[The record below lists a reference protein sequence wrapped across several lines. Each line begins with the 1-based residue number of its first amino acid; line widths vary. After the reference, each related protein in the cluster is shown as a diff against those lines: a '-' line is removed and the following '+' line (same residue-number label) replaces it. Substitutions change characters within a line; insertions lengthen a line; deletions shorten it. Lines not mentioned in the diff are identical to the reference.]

1 MATPT
6 FTLQDLRDIGYAILR
21 EQEGTTAYPLV
32 LMDMLLNSAQN
43 RICNGTVINP
53 MNGQAVRKGQLP
65 FLGTSAMY
73 SNVTQTTLSA
83 ATTVGATSLSIT
95 DTTGFDSAGSIYIN
109 GNIITYTWKT
119 ATSFTGVTN
128 VLFAHLAG
136 SDVSVAFTL
145 PTTYGSITN
154 ITYNNQYKLQGKLY
168 DDIWEDL
175 NSNKNNGYNRID
187 AQWFRASTIMPPFY
201 TIIDGTYFVIFN
213 RNNTGDQIHLR
224 YEKLATSMT
233 VAWSLATIPDS
244 YSKSTI
250 PYLAIGEMMYNRGE
264 EERAANILNFA
275 LGQVKEMYTFYN
287 NASFENINWVQVK
300 TWKGKFN
307 I

>member
-1 MATPT
+1 MANTYD
-6 FTLQDLRDIGYAILR
+6 LQDLRDIWYAILR
-21 EQEGTTAYPLV
+21 EEEDTTAYPLV

-43 RICNGTVINP
+43 RICNGTVVNP
-53 MNGQAVRKGQLP
+53 MNWQAVRKGQLP

-73 SNVTQTTLSA
+73 SNVTQTTLSV

-95 DTTGFDSAGSIYIN
+95 STTDFASAGSIYIN

-154 ITYNNQYKLQGKLY
+154 ITYNNQFKLAWKLY

-175 NSNKNNGYNRID
+175 NSVKGWGYNYTNT
-187 AQWFRASTIMPPFY
+187 QWYRSQKEVAPFY
-201 TIIDGTYFVIFN
+201 TIIDGTYFVLFN
-213 RNNTGDQIHLR
+213 RNNTGSQVHLR
-224 YEKLATSMT
+224 YEKLATTMSAST
-233 VAWSLATIPDS
+233 DLATIPDA
-244 YSKSTI
+244 YSKATV
-250 PYLAIGEMMYNRGE
+250 PYLAIGEMLYNRWE
-264 EERAANILNFA
+264 EERASSILNFA
-275 LGQVKEMYTFYN
+275 LGQIKECYSFYN
-287 NASFENINWVQVK
+287 NQSFESINWLQIK
-300 TWKGKFN
+300 TGKWKLN